1 MTKGASIV
9 WRREL
14 LLLQTG
20 IRTVG
25 RGGGGKHLD
34 VPLKLINICLSFFR
48 FLDVI
53 VSCVRLGVAEDDT
66 VITDP
71 IGLSRVVCRLLSP
84 SASLVRCRGFDI
96 WLFD

>member
-9 WRREL
+9 WKREL
-14 LLLQTG
+14 LLLKTG

-25 RGGGGKHLD
+25 RGRRWKHLD

-48 FLDVI
+48 FLGVI
-53 VSCVRLGVAEDDT
+53 VSCVRLGVAGDDT

-71 IGLSRVVCRLLSP
+71 IGLSRVVCWLLSP
-84 SASLVRCRGFDI
+84 SASLVRCRGFEI